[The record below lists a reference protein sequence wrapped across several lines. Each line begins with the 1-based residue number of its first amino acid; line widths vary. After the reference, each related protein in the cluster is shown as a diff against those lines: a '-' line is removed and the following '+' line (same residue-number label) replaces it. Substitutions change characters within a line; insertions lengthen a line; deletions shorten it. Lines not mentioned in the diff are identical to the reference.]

1 MSGLLALLDDVAA
14 IAKMAAAQVD
24 DIAAHAAKATG
35 KSAGVVV
42 DDAAVTPKYV
52 TGIAAARELPMVGKI
67 AAGSLVS
74 KLVILLP
81 ALLLL
86 QALAPWVIAPLL
98 LLGGC
103 YLCFE
108 GAEKV
113 WHWIVG
119 HDEAKHEPGKPVSAA
134 HLEEQQV
141 KGAIKTDFILSAEI
155 MTIALSTI
163 EVPMAESFGTAC
175 TGAAGIDPAIS
186 SVGLPRVGNR
196 SFATALTDARP
207 QVWASLLVGARR
219 ADLSLFGAEPVALNG
234 GPAVIAHG
242 NRQEVVLDI
251 GVFDARMAADEG
263 GTFELVRGTGA
274 TTRQKPAAAY
284 PGLPEKVP
292 VTVEGNRLFRGH
304 LDVDLEMVLEVRA
317 DAGRVPDHLDPVG
330 SEVCTRTDAR

>member
-134 HLEEQQV
+134 HL
-141 KGAIKTDFILSAEI
+141 
-155 MTIALSTI
+155 
-163 EVPMAESFGTAC
+163 
-175 TGAAGIDPAIS
+175 
-186 SVGLPRVGNR
+186 
-196 SFATALTDARP
+196 
-207 QVWASLLVGARR
+207 
-219 ADLSLFGAEPVALNG
+219 
-234 GPAVIAHG
+234 
-242 NRQEVVLDI
+242 
-251 GVFDARMAADEG
+251 
-263 GTFELVRGTGA
+263 
-274 TTRQKPAAAY
+274 
-284 PGLPEKVP
+284 
-292 VTVEGNRLFRGH
+292 
-304 LDVDLEMVLEVRA
+304 
-317 DAGRVPDHLDPVG
+317 
-330 SEVCTRTDAR
+330 

>member
-67 AAGSLVS
+67 ATGSIVS

-86 QALAPWVIAPLL
+86 QAFAPWVIAPLL

-108 GAEKV
+108 GAEKI
-113 WHWIVG
+113 WHWMLG
-119 HDEAKHEPGKPVSAA
+119 HHETERDTEKPVGAA
-134 HLEEQQV
+134 HLEEQRV

-163 EVPMAESFGTAC
+163 EVDDLLTRAIVLAVVAIVFTVIVYGAVALLVKVDDIGLHMSQEASLKFLRSFGRGLVVAMPTVLNVISVVGTIAMLWVGGSIVEHSLHTLHVSWPHEATSWLVTSLIGDDAGGALPWIVTA
-175 TGAAGIDPAIS
+175 TVHAIF
-186 SVGLPRVGNR
+186 G
-196 SFATALTDARP
+196 F
-207 QVWASLLVGARR
+207 LLGSI
-219 ADLSLFGAEPVALNG
+219 LIPV
-234 GPAVIAHG
+234 VT
-242 NRQEVVLDI
+242 VLLMPI
-251 GVFDARMAADEG
+251 GVLF
-263 GTFELVRGTGA
+263 
-274 TTRQKPAAAY
+274 
-284 PGLPEKVP
+284 PEK
-292 VTVEGNRLFRGH
+292 
-304 LDVDLEMVLEVRA
+304 
-317 DAGRVPDHLDPVG
+317 
-330 SEVCTRTDAR
+330 